1 MLETI
6 LIIKMMM
13 VMTAATI
20 VVGGGVMG
28 LRSEG
33 EGDDEDEINF

>member
-6 LIIKMMM
+6 LIIKIMM
-13 VMTAATI
+13 VMTAAAI

-33 EGDDEDEINF
+33 KGDDEDEINS